1 MKEGHQLVDYEQRL
15 QDLGIEV
22 PDYTQIAY
30 YGMSYGTMKPHHRV
44 GNVLFLSGHIPE
56 YSDGT
61 ILHQNGRL
69 GKDLSIEQGYAA
81 ARLSGI
87 NAVAGMKYALGDLN
101 RVVSLINSLN
111 FVVCTP
117 DFTDVNKVSSGS
129 SDLFVEIFGE
139 EIGLGAR
146 ATIGITSL
154 ARGNPFENWVTVEVR
169 D

>member
-1 MKEGHQLVDYEQRL
+1 MVDFDQRL
-15 QDLGIEV
+15 RDLGIDL
-22 PDYTQIAY
+22 PDFSRIPY
-30 YGMSYGTMKPHHRV
+30 YGMTYGSMKPHHRV
-44 GNVLFLSGHIPE
+44 GSLLFLSGHIPE

-87 NAVAGMKYALGDLN
+87 NAVAGMRYALGDLN
-101 RVVSLINSLN
+101 KVVSIVNSLN
-111 FVVCTP
+111 YVVCTP
-117 DFTDVNKVSSGS
+117 EFTDIHKVSSGS
-129 SDLFVEIFGE
+129 TDLFVEVFGA

>member
-1 MKEGHQLVDYEQRL
+1 MVDFAQRL
-15 QDLGIEV
+15 RDLGIDL
-22 PDYTQIAY
+22 PDFSRIPY
-30 YGMSYGTMKPHHRV
+30 YGMTYGSMKPHHRV
-44 GNVLFLSGHIPE
+44 GGLLFLSGHIPE
-56 YSDGT
+56 YPDGT

-69 GKDLSIEQGYAA
+69 GKDLSIEQGYEA

-87 NAVAGMKYALGDLN
+87 NAVAGMQFALGDLN
-101 RVVSLINSLN
+101 KVVSIVNSLN
-111 FVVCTP
+111 YVVCTP
-117 DFTDVNKVSSGS
+117 EFTDIHRVSSGS
-129 SDLFVEIFGE
+129 TDLFVEVFGA